1 MTSIPQEFQEE
12 LIDFLCSIKAL
23 QNSQN
28 NRTAL
33 LDGFSPAGYI
43 ERSSAFAADL
53 KTIVGFISSLGKS
66 DEETHKGQYCLQI
79 VMERAREYVKG
90 VEGEQRLNELLDKF
104 RELIT
109 PGNDLAEV
117 LFVNRVDEINR
128 IASPPT
134 YYLVDAPAG
143 YGKTQLLQELQRRF
157 RKAGWYCAYVSI
169 HKGMMMLSVTEALAA
184 ELETSISPNTTKSYG
199 ERLGIAINAKK
210 GLSMRGIM
218 LLLDLEKE
226 PELSVFKELTQ
237 NFIPDIQRTLIEHS
251 DTSLIF
257 RAVIAGRHLAT
268 TKEYLDAK
276 IPLIVVTPTLFDYS
290 VVRDFL
296 RDYVK
301 KQGGDES
308 DINRIAAHLTHLTGG
323 HPECISLISKIY
335 LERDWKQDSLTKSEV
350 ISELERIIRDRIQCI
365 YNDLTFFRELRDF
378 VVKLSVFRYLDHA
391 LLSNLVSN
399 SDFAEGSISAL
410 SDRLTRTYL
419 FSRQGRW
426 IKNEVVR
433 RLLVLWLQYNS
444 EDFEHL
450 CEEAK
455 RLCAEG
461 LRRPKEREPE
471 VWVTEY
477 LFQCLQASA
486 RNIQDTTQRNAIR
499 HIFWEEELPKI
510 MRDYFAPDA
519 LADEIRYAKDC
530 LIERIRADWEFQ
542 FTINYYLQE
551 DHYTEQPYQRLL
563 ESIEDFNPIR
573 A

>member
-1 MTSIPQEFQEE
+1 MNRISQEFQND
-12 LIDFLCSIKAL
+12 LIKFLCSVKAL
-23 QNSQN
+23 QDSEN

-43 ERSSAFAADL
+43 ERSLAYATDL
-53 KTIVGFISSLGKS
+53 RKIVGFVSSLGEANEDPYRGK
-66 DEETHKGQYCLQI
+66 YCLQI
-79 VMERAREYVKG
+79 VMERVREYVEG
-90 VEGEQRLNELLDKF
+90 TEGEQELDRLLRKFAELPIHGD
-104 RELIT
+104 
-109 PGNDLAEV
+109 NLAEAF
-117 LFVNRVDEINR
+117 FVNRVDEINR

-143 YGKTQLLQELQRRF
+143 YGKTQLLQELRRRF
-157 RKAGWYCAYVSI
+157 RKAGWYSAYVSI
-169 HKGMMMLSVTEALAA
+169 HKGMMMLSVTEALAT
-184 ELETSISPNTTKSYG
+184 ELETGISANMSKPYG
-199 ERLGIAINAKK
+199 ERLGMAINAKK
-210 GLSMRGIM
+210 DAAARGVM

-237 NFIPDIQRTLIEHS
+237 NFIPDIQRTLVENS
-251 DTSLIF
+251 DASLIF

-301 KQGGDES
+301 KHGGDES

-335 LERDWKQDSLTKSEV
+335 LERGWKQDSLTKSEV
-350 ISELERIIRDRIQCI
+350 ISELELIIRDRIQCI
-365 YNDLTFFRELRDF
+365 YDDLTFFRELRDF
-378 VVKLSVFRYLDHA
+378 IVKLSVFRYLDHA

-450 CEEAK
+450 CKEAK

-461 LRRPKEREPE
+461 LRRPREREPE

-486 RNIQDTTQRNAIR
+486 QNIQDTTQRNAIR
-499 HIFWEEELPKI
+499 NIFWEEEFPKI
-510 MRDYFAPDA
+510 MREYFPPDA

-542 FTINYYLQE
+542 FTINYYLRE

-563 ESIEDFNPIR
+563 ESIEGFDPIC